1 MSEEVLTRAEILGGL
16 IREARLNAEYSV
28 AECSAFLGKSPSEY
42 DSLENGDITP
52 SLPELE
58 VLAVNLR
65 VPMTHFWGNVR
76 PIERTEMDNA
86 DYLSLRQMMVG
97 ATLGQVRIKAKLTVD
112 ELADETGIA
121 ADMIRAYESGAEPIP
136 YFELETLATKLDAS
150 IKVFVDDEF
159 GPLAENEAER
169 ELERRFGDWSPQMKM
184 FIADSRNIAYLET
197 AMRLSEMD
205 ADKLRSIAEGILE
218 ITL

>member
-1 MSEEVLTRAEILGGL
+1 MSEEILTRAEILGGL
-16 IREARLNAEYSV
+16 IRVARLNAGYSV
-28 AECSAFLGKSPSEY
+28 ADCSAFLGISHSDY
-42 DSLENGDITP
+42 DSLENGDFTP

-65 VPMTHFWGNVR
+65 VPMAHFWGNAR
-76 PIERTEMDNA
+76 PIVHTEMDNA

-97 ATLGQVRIKAKLTVD
+97 ATLGQVRIRAKLTVD
-112 ELADETGIA
+112 ELAEETGIA
-121 ADMIRAYESGAEPIP
+121 ADMILAYESGAEPIP
-136 YFELETLATKLDAS
+136 YFELETIATKLDAS

-169 ELERRFGDWSPQMKM
+169 ELERRFGEWSPQMKM
-184 FIADSRNIAYLET
+184 FIVDSRNIAYLET

>member
-16 IREARLNAEYSV
+16 IRDARLNAGYSV
-28 AECSAFLGKSPSEY
+28 AECSSFLGESPSAY
-42 DSLENGDITP
+42 DSLENGEITP

-65 VPMTHFWGNVR
+65 VPMAHFWGNTR

-86 DYLSLRQMMVG
+86 DYLSLRRMMVG
-97 ATLGQVRIKAKLTVD
+97 ATLGQVRIRAKLTVD
-112 ELADETGIA
+112 ELAEETGIA
-121 ADMIRAYESGAEPIP
+121 ADMILAYESGAEPIP
-136 YFELETLATKLDAS
+136 YFELETMATKLDAS

-169 ELERRFGDWSPQMKM
+169 ELERRFGEWSPQMKM
-184 FIADSRNIAYLET
+184 FISDSRNMAYLET
-197 AMRLSEMD
+197 AMRLSVMD
-205 ADKLRSIAEGILE
+205 ADRLRSIAEGILE

>member
-1 MSEEVLTRAEILGGL
+1 MA
-16 IREARLNAEYSV
+16 
-28 AECSAFLGKSPSEY
+28 
-42 DSLENGDITP
+42 
-52 SLPELE
+52 
-58 VLAVNLR
+58 
-65 VPMTHFWGNVR
+65 HFWGNARAIVHA
-76 PIERTEMDNA
+76 EMDNA

-97 ATLGQVRIKAKLTVD
+97 ATLGQVRIRAKLTVD
-112 ELADETGIA
+112 ELAEETGIA
-121 ADMIRAYESGAEPIP
+121 AGMILAYESGAEPIP
-136 YFELETLATKLDAS
+136 YFDLETIATKLDAS

-169 ELERRFGDWSPQMKM
+169 ELERRFGEWSPQMKM
-184 FIADSRNIAYLET
+184 FIVDSRNIAYLET

>member
-1 MSEEVLTRAEILGGL
+1 MSEELLTRAEILGGL
-16 IREARLNAEYSV
+16 IREARLNAGYSV
-28 AECSAFLGKSPSEY
+28 AECSAVLGKRPSDY
-42 DSLENGDITP
+42 DALENGDITP

-65 VPMTHFWGNVR
+65 VPMAHFWGNA
-76 PIERTEMDNA
+76 PAIERTEMEYAN
-86 DYLSLRQMMVG
+86 YLSLRQMMVG
-97 ATLGQVRIKAKLTVD
+97 AVLGQVRIKEKLTVD
-112 ELADETGIA
+112 ELAEETGIA
-121 ADMIRAYESGAEPIP
+121 ADVIFAYESGAEPIP
-136 YFELETLATKLDAS
+136 YFELEMLATRLGAS
-150 IKVFVDDEF
+150 IKVFVDDEY

-169 ELERRFGDWSPQMKM
+169 ELERRFIDWSPQMKM
-184 FIADSRNIAYLET
+184 FITDSRNIAYLET